1 MGPDSQEW
9 LAANRGEWVADG
21 RGAIERRRSSEAG
34 ETSDT
39 RQFLV
44 RRFVKLTHLTSVKT
58 GWRTSSVVSSFLW
71 VSVDEVLEWVG
82 EQHGVSYVLIDRLA
96 GGFQGGAYLVEAPDR
111 GRVVLKWSQSRA
123 WAKQVVR
130 AEAIVRAVRERG
142 YPTPAWL
149 AAGVTDQGFPYQVQ
163 EFVSGSPLPVLDEQA
178 ADLLI
183 ELIDRQAGLNPDP
196 GRNWSEY
203 ARGVVFGD
211 GRESLRTSGEA
222 GSTVVDAFDR
232 LCRPLADLELPA
244 DDMVHGDL
252 SLDNFL
258 VLDGQ
263 VSGVVDIEAIGSGSR
278 VFDLAAVIR
287 SAYLG
292 DAEARG
298 LDRIRQVAESIAG
311 PDVLRIF
318 AAATLYDI
326 LIFGLERWEHG
337 IDAAVPAALQ
347 LAADL

>member
-1 MGPDSQEW
+1 
-9 LAANRGEWVADG
+9 LR
-21 RGAIERRRSSEAG
+21 
-34 ETSDT
+34 
-39 RQFLV
+39 
-44 RRFVKLTHLTSVKT
+44 
-58 GWRTSSVVSSFLW
+58 
-71 VSVDEVLEWVG
+71 VSVDEVLKWVS
-82 EQHGVSYVLIDRLA
+82 EQHGVPYVLVDRLA
-96 GGFQGGAYLVEAPDR
+96 GGFQGGAYLVEAPDH
-111 GRVVLKWSQSRA
+111 GRVVLKWSQDPG

-130 AEAIVRAVRERG
+130 AEVVVRAVKERG

-149 AAGVTDQGFPYQVQ
+149 AAGVTDQGLPYQVQ
-163 EFVSGSPLPVLDEQA
+163 EFVAGSPLPVLDERA
-178 ADLLI
+178 ADLLL
-183 ELIDRQAGLNPDP
+183 ELIDRQAGMDPDP

-211 GRESLRTSGEA
+211 GRQRLRTSGEA

-244 DDMVHGDL
+244 RDMVHGDF

-263 VSGVVDIEAIGSGSR
+263 VSGVIDIEAIGSGSR

-287 SAYLG
+287 SAYLR
-292 DAEARG
+292 DAEASG
-298 LDRIRQVAESIAG
+298 LDRVRQVAENVAG